1 MGIPSHTRI
10 ILISS
15 NQDHSREY
23 SITRAMVVTLL
34 FLALAFLVVMGLLM
48 NSFAGKH
55 NERQTIKSL
64 EGELDDARIAVQ
76 GVGELQK
83 ELTYMQGFQEKLLF
97 MLGVQE
103 APTANADSLRIWL
116 ENDPV
121 TADEAMKRSAA
132 LSLSPKPDRWP
143 VSGFVTKEFEKGAAN
158 RGIRPHEGIDIA
170 GTADTPVLAAG
181 SGRVVRTGNDE
192 FLGNFV
198 EIQHGLGYVTVY
210 GHCSRL
216 AVGRDDKVD
225 AGQII
230 AYVGQSG
237 QATAPH
243 LHFEVYVQGEAVDP
257 RQILEGDPPTN

>member
-10 ILISS
+10 ILITN

-23 SITRAMVVTLL
+23 SITRAMIVTLL
-34 FLALAFLVVMGLLM
+34 VLGLAVLVIMGLLM
-48 NSFAGKH
+48 HSFAGKH
-55 NERQTIKSL
+55 NERLVISTL
-64 EGELDDARIAVQ
+64 ENELADARLAVQ
-76 GVGELQK
+76 GVGELRE
-83 ELTYMQGFQEKLLF
+83 ELQYMQGFQEKLLF

-103 APTANADSLRIWL
+103 APPATADSLGAWL
-116 ENDPV
+116 ENEP
-121 TADEAMKRSAA
+121 ANSAEAMRRSAA

-143 VSGFVTKEFEKGAAN
+143 VSGFVTKEFQKGAVN
-158 RGIRPHEGIDIA
+158 RGIKPHEGIDIA
-170 GTADTPVLAAG
+170 GTTDTPIVAAG
-181 SGRVVRTGNDE
+181 SGRVVRTGTDE

-198 EIQHGLGYVTVY
+198 EIQHGMGYVTVY

-216 AVGRDDKVD
+216 AVGRDDRVD
-225 AGQII
+225 AGQVI

-243 LHFEVYVQGEAVDP
+243 LHFEVFVQGEAVDP